1 MLFDLRAR
9 GRRRTIQVIYL
20 SLAILMG
27 GGLVLFG
34 IGGEV
39 QGGLFDAFSEDSEGG
54 DVSEQI
60 QEQLDAVQQRVAANP
75 QDAAALA
82 ELARVRFQAA
92 EVDQATGAF
101 TEQGMGQLR
110 QSERAWDRYLALD
123 PPEPDADV
131 AAVMAQ
137 ALGPD
142 GLGKLEKAVNAL
154 QIVAEEQQT
163 APIYAQLAALAYQA
177 ENDRT
182 GDLARE
188 EALDLAD
195 SKEQREQITQAI
207 ESAQAQAALQKQQ
220 QQQQQGAPGGAG
232 GAAPPGPAP
241 ADPGG

>member
-20 SLAILMG
+20 GLAILMG

-39 QGGLFDAFSEDSEGG
+39 QGGLFDAFKEDSEGG
-54 DVSEQI
+54 DVSEQL
-60 QEQLDAVQQRVAANP
+60 QERLDAIEQRVAQNP

-82 ELARVRFQAA
+82 ELARARYQAA
-92 EVDQATGAF
+92 EIDQATGAF
-101 TEQGMGQLR
+101 TEEGLVQLR
-110 QSERAWDRYLALD
+110 RAEQAWDRYLALD

-142 GLGKLEKAVNAL
+142 GLGELEKAVNAL
-154 QIVAEEQQT
+154 QIVAQERPT

-177 ENDRT
+177 GNDRAAN
-182 GDLARE
+182 LARE
-188 EALDLAD
+188 KALELAD
-195 SKEQREQITQAI
+195 SSSERDQIRQSI
-207 ESAQAQAALQKQQ
+207 EAAQAQAQLQE
-220 QQQQQGAPGGAG
+220 QQQQQGGAG
-232 GAAPPGPAP
+232 GAGAAPPAP
-241 ADPGG
+241 APAPE

>member
-9 GRRRTIQVIYL
+9 GRKRTIQVIYL
-20 SLAILMG
+20 GLAILMG

-60 QEQLDAVQQRVAANP
+60 QEQLDAVEQRVAENP
-75 QDAAALA
+75 QDAAALG
-82 ELARVRFQAA
+82 ELARLRFQAA
-92 EVDQATGAF
+92 DIDQETGAF

-142 GLGKLEKAVNAL
+142 GLGELEKAVNAL
-154 QIVAEEQQT
+154 QIVAEEQRT

-177 ENDRT
+177 GNDRT
-182 GDLARE
+182 GDLAQE

-195 SKEQREQITQAI
+195 SEEQREQITQAI
-207 ESAQAQAALQKQQ
+207 EAAQAQAELEAQQ
-220 QQQQQGAPGGAG
+220 QQQQQGGGGGAG
-232 GAAPPGPAP
+232 GPAPPTPPPAPPG
-241 ADPGG
+241 G

>member
-39 QGGLFDAFSEDSEGG
+39 QGGLFDAFSDDSEGG

-60 QEQLDAVQQRVAANP
+60 QEQLDAAEQRVAQNP
-75 QDAAALA
+75 QDAAALG

-101 TEQGMGQLR
+101 TEEGMGQLR

-142 GLGKLEKAVNAL
+142 GLGELDKAVNAL

-163 APIYAQLAALAYQA
+163 APIYAQLAALAYQSGD
-177 ENDRT
+177 DRT

-195 SKEQREQITQAI
+195 SDEQREQITQAI
-207 ESAQAQAALQKQQ
+207 ETAQAQAALEAQ
-220 QQQQQGAPGGAG
+220 QQQQQGGAGGAG
-232 GAAPPGPAP
+232 GAAPPQPPPAP
-241 ADPGG
+241 PGG

>member
-9 GRRRTIQVIYL
+9 GRRRTIKVIYL
-20 SLAILMG
+20 GLAILMG

-60 QEQLDAVQQRVAANP
+60 QEQIDAADQALAANP

-82 ELARVRFQAA
+82 ELARLRFQAA
-92 EVDQATGAF
+92 GFGENFDQATQTF
-101 TEQGMGQLR
+101 TDQGLEQLR
-110 QSERAWDRYLALD
+110 QAERAWDRYLALD

-142 GLGKLEKAVNAL
+142 GLGELEKAVNAL
-154 QIVAEEQQT
+154 QIVADEQRT

-177 ENDRT
+177 GNDRT

-188 EALDLAD
+188 EALELAD
-195 SKEQREQITQAI
+195 SESQREQITQAI
-207 ESAQAQAALQKQQ
+207 EQAQAQLEA
-220 QQQQQGAPGGAG
+220 QQQQQGGAAG
-232 GAAPPGPAP
+232 GAPTAPAP
-241 ADPGG
+241 AVPGE

>member
-1 MLFDLRAR
+1 MLFDLRSR
-9 GRRRTIQVIYL
+9 GRKRTIQVIYL
-20 SLAILMG
+20 GLAILMG

-60 QEQLDAVQQRVAANP
+60 QEQIDAVEQRVAEDP

-82 ELARVRFQAA
+82 ELARLRFQAA
-92 EVDQATGAF
+92 DIDQATGAF
-101 TEQGMGQLR
+101 TDQGIEQLR

-123 PPEPDADV
+123 PPELDADV

-142 GLGKLEKAVNAL
+142 GLGELEKAVNAL
-154 QIVAEEQQT
+154 QIVADEQRT

-177 ENDRT
+177 GNDRT

-188 EALDLAD
+188 EALELAD
-195 SKEQREQITQAI
+195 SESQREQITQAI
-207 ESAQAQAALQKQQ
+207 EQAQAQAQLQE
-220 QQQQQGAPGGAG
+220 QQQQQGGAAG
-232 GAAPPGPAP
+232 GAPTAPAP
-241 ADPGG
+241 AVPGE

>member
-20 SLAILMG
+20 GLAILMG

-60 QEQLDAVQQRVAANP
+60 QEQIDAVEQRVAADP
-75 QDAAALA
+75 QDAAALG
-82 ELARVRFQAA
+82 ELARLRFQAA
-92 EVDQATGAF
+92 EIDQATGAF
-101 TEQGMGQLR
+101 TNPGLEQLR

-142 GLGKLEKAVNAL
+142 GLGELEKAVNAL
-154 QIVAEEQQT
+154 QIVAEERQT

-177 ENDRT
+177 GNDRT

-188 EALDLAD
+188 EALELAD
-195 SKEQREQITQAI
+195 SESQREQITQAI
-207 ESAQAQAALQKQQ
+207 EAAQAQAEQQ
-220 QQQQQGAPGGAG
+220 RQQGGAGAG
-232 GAAPPGPAP
+232 GAPTEPAP
-241 ADPGG
+241 AVPE

>member
-9 GRRRTIQVIYL
+9 GRKRTIQVIYL
-20 SLAILMG
+20 GLAILMG

-39 QGGLFDAFSEDSEGG
+39 QGGLFDAFSEESEGG
-54 DVSEQI
+54 NVSEQI
-60 QEQLDAVQQRVAANP
+60 QERLDAVEQRVAANP

-82 ELARVRFQAA
+82 ELARLRFQAA
-92 EVDQATGAF
+92 EVDPATGAF
-101 TEQGMGQLR
+101 TDEGLGQLR
-110 QSERAWDRYLALD
+110 RAERAWDRYLALD

-154 QIVAEEQQT
+154 QIVAEKRQT

-177 ENDRT
+177 GNERT

-188 EALDLAD
+188 EALELAD
-195 SKEQREQITQAI
+195 SGSERDQIRQAI
-207 ESAQAQAALQKQQ
+207 EAAQAQAQAQA
-220 QQQQQGAPGGAG
+220 QQQQGGA
-232 GAAPPGPAP
+232 GAAPPPAP
-241 ADPGG
+241 PGPE

>member
-20 SLAILMG
+20 GLAILMG

-39 QGGLFDAFSEDSEGG
+39 QGGLFDAFKEDAEGG
-54 DVSEQI
+54 DVSEQL
-60 QEQLDAVQQRVAANP
+60 QERLDALEQRVARDP

-82 ELARVRFQAA
+82 ELARARFQAA
-92 EVDQATGAF
+92 EIDPATGAF
-101 TEQGMGQLR
+101 TDEGRVQLR
-110 QSERAWDRYLALD
+110 RAEQAWDRYLALD

-142 GLGKLEKAVNAL
+142 GLGELEKAVNAL
-154 QIVAEEQQT
+154 QIVAEERPT

-177 ENDRT
+177 GNDRAA
-182 GDLARE
+182 DLARE
-188 EALDLAD
+188 KALDLAD
-195 SKEQREQITQAI
+195 SSSERDQIRQSI
-207 ESAQAQAALQKQQ
+207 EAAQAQAQLQEQQ
-220 QQQQQGAPGGAG
+220 QQQQQGGPGGAG
-232 GAAPPGPAP
+232 AAPPAPAP
-241 ADPGG
+241 APE

>member
-9 GRRRTIQVIYL
+9 GRKRTIQVIYL
-20 SLAILMG
+20 GLAILMG

-39 QGGLFDAFSEDSEGG
+39 QGGLFDAFKEDAEGG

-60 QEQLDAVQQRVAANP
+60 QERLDAVEQRVAQNP

-92 EVDQATGAF
+92 EIDPATGAF
-101 TEQGMGQLR
+101 TEEGLVQLR
-110 QSERAWDRYLALD
+110 RAERAWDRYLALE
-123 PPEPDADV
+123 PAEPDADV

-142 GLGKLEKAVNAL
+142 GLGEVEKAVNAL
-154 QIVAEEQQT
+154 QIVAQERRT

-177 ENDRT
+177 GNDRA

-188 EALDLAD
+188 EALELAD
-195 SKEQREQITQAI
+195 SKSERDQIRQAI
-207 ESAQAQAALQKQQ
+207 EAAQAQTQLE
-220 QQQQQGAPGGAG
+220 QQQQQGGAGGAG
-232 GAAPPGPAP
+232 GAPVAPPAAP
-241 ADPGG
+241 E

>member
-9 GRRRTIQVIYL
+9 GRKRTIQVIDL
-20 SLAILMG
+20 GLAILMG

-39 QGGLFDAFSEDSEGG
+39 QGGLFDAFSEESEGG

-60 QEQLDAVQQRVAANP
+60 QERLDAVEQRVAQNP

-82 ELARVRFQAA
+82 ELARLRFQAA
-92 EVDQATGAF
+92 ELDPATGAF
-101 TEQGMGQLR
+101 TEQGLVQLR
-110 QSERAWDRYLALD
+110 RAEQAWDRYLALEPD
-123 PPEPDADV
+123 EPDADV

-142 GLGKLEKAVNAL
+142 GLGELDKAVNAL
-154 QIVAEEQQT
+154 QLVAQERRT

-177 ENDRT
+177 GSERA

-188 EALDLAD
+188 EALELAD
-195 SKEQREQITQAI
+195 SQSERDQIRQAI
-207 ESAQAQAALQKQQ
+207 EAAQAQAVAQQ
-220 QQQQQGAPGGAG
+220 QQQQQGGAGGAG
-232 GAAPPGPAP
+232 GAPVA
-241 ADPGG
+241 PGGP

>member
-20 SLAILMG
+20 CLAILMG

-60 QEQLDAVQQRVAANP
+60 QEQLDAVEQRVAENP
-75 QDAAALA
+75 QDAAALG
-82 ELARVRFQAA
+82 ELARLRFQAA
-92 EVDQATGAF
+92 DIDQATGAF
-101 TEQGMGQLR
+101 TQEGMGQLR
-110 QSERAWDRYLALD
+110 QSERAWDRYLALN

-137 ALGPD
+137 ALGSN
-142 GLGKLEKAVNAL
+142 GLGELEKAVNAL

-177 ENDRT
+177 GNDRT
-182 GDLARE
+182 GDLAQE

-195 SKEQREQITQAI
+195 SEAQREQIAQAI
-207 ESAQAQAALQKQQ
+207 ETARAQAELQE
-220 QQQQQGAPGGAG
+220 QQQQGGAGGAG
-232 GAAPPGPAP
+232 GAAPPPP
-241 ADPGG
+241 VEPGG

>member
-9 GRRRTIQVIYL
+9 GRRRTIKVIYL
-20 SLAILMG
+20 GLAILMG

-60 QEQLDAVQQRVAANP
+60 QEQIDAADQALAANP

-82 ELARVRFQAA
+82 ELARLRFQAA
-92 EVDQATGAF
+92 GFGENFDQATQTF
-101 TEQGMGQLR
+101 TDQGLEQLR
-110 QSERAWDRYLALD
+110 QAERAWDRYLALD

-142 GLGKLEKAVNAL
+142 GLGELEKAVNAL
-154 QIVAEEQQT
+154 QIVADEQRT

-177 ENDRT
+177 GNDRT

-188 EALDLAD
+188 EALELAD
-195 SKEQREQITQAI
+195 SESQREQITQAI
-207 ESAQAQAALQKQQ
+207 EQAQAQAQLEA
-220 QQQQQGAPGGAG
+220 QQQQQGGAAG
-232 GAAPPGPAP
+232 GAPTAPAP
-241 ADPGG
+241 AVPGE

>member
-9 GRRRTIQVIYL
+9 GRRRTIKVIYAG
-20 SLAILMG
+20 LAILMA

-60 QEQLDAVQQRVAANP
+60 QEQLDTVEQRVAANP
-75 QDAAALA
+75 QDAAALG
-82 ELARVRFQAA
+82 ELARLRFQAA

-110 QSERAWDRYLALD
+110 RSERAWDRYLALD

-142 GLGKLEKAVNAL
+142 GLGQLEKAVNAL

-177 ENDRT
+177 GNDRT

-195 SKEQREQITQAI
+195 SEEQREEITQSI
-207 ESAQAQAALQKQQ
+207 ESAQAQAALQE
-220 QQQQQGAPGGAG
+220 QQQQGGAGGAG
-232 GAAPPGPAP
+232 GAAPPQSPPAP
-241 ADPGG
+241 PGG